1 MHTRHFSKSPHQNS
15 RYAPFFHRRAQL
27 HRCFVYSLDNGASP
41 RRLIRIPQPPLRFCR
56 LLTGTPPS
64 VLSSRA
70 HSEYFPPL
78 VPVPRFLCRTISIHA
93 SSTANNVSPR
103 SVLPYLDRLAHPSP
117 PRPPTNRSKHRKT
130 VIRIRLYSSSTLE
143 FGGQKLL
150 HVSSRISVSFL
161 CTQTCCTF

>member
-1 MHTRHFSKSPHQNS
+1 MHTRRFSPSPHRNS
-15 RYAPFFHRRAQL
+15 RCAPFFHRRLQL
-27 HRCFVYSLDNGASP
+27 HRCFVYCRRDGAFP
-41 RRLIRIPQPPLRFCR
+41 RRFIRIPRPPQRFCR
-56 LLTGTPPS
+56 LLTGMPPS
-64 VLSSRA
+64 VPASCA
-70 HSEYFPPL
+70 HNEDSPPL
-78 VPVPRFLCRTISIHA
+78 GPFPHFLCRTVRILSA
-93 SSTANNVSPR
+93 STANNVSPR

-161 CTQTCCTF
+161 CMQSC